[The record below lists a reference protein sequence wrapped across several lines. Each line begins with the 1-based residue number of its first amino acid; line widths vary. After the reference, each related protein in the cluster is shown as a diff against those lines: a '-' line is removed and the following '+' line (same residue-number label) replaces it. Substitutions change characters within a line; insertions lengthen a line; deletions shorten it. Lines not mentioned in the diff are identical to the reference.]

1 MPVKVW
7 LTVFATEIPLFS
19 IFSKHDPWEMRG
31 CFYTYASG
39 HNLYLQLPFQ
49 GWLQS
54 NKHLLKSPT
63 FQETDRHNV
72 PVKTPY

>member
-1 MPVKVW
+1 MAVKVW

-39 HNLYLQLPFQ
+39 HNLICKQ
-49 GWLQS
+49 LQS

-63 FQETDRHNV
+63 FQETDRHKV
-72 PVKTPY
+72 PVKTTY